1 MENNNENLVPNGTE
15 NVETTPTEEIVENG
29 EQVETP
35 AEKIYT
41 QAEFDAKLDEG
52 YRKKI
57 GRKEAKIRKEYDD
70 KYGELIGVLQKGTG
84 EQDVKKITQSFKQF
98 YEGKGV
104 DVSSKQPNYS
114 EKDIAVLAKAEA
126 QDIIDSGI
134 EEVADEV
141 DRLAKL
147 GVENMSARDKAVFM
161 ALREH
166 QRNTERNNKLAE
178 LGVTED
184 IYNSKDFQDFAAM
197 FTSNTPIEKILN
209 LFNNQTK
216 PKKEIKTMGSVK
228 NNNSDNGTVKDFYSY
243 EEASKFT
250 KADFDKNPKLYEAV
264 QNSMRKW
271 K

>member
-1 MENNNENLVPNGTE
+1 MENNNENLVLDGTE
-15 NVETTPTEEIVENG
+15 NVETTPTEENVDNSG
-29 EQVETP
+29 QVETP

-57 GRKEAKIRKEYDD
+57 GRREAKIRKEYDD
-70 KYGELIGVLQKGTG
+70 EYGELISVLQAGTG
-84 EQDVKKITQSFKQF
+84 QKDVKEITKSFKQF
-98 YEGKGV
+98 YEGRGV

-114 EKDIAVLAKAEA
+114 EKDIAVLANAEA
-126 QDIIDSGI
+126 QEIIDSGI

-161 ALREH
+161 ALRTH
-166 QRNTERNNKLAE
+166 QKNTERNNRLAE
-178 LGVTED
+178 LGVTEEV
-184 IYNSKDFQDFAAM
+184 YNSQEFQDFAAM
-197 FTSNTPIEKILN
+197 FNSDTPIEKILN
-209 LFNNQTK
+209 VFNNQTK
-216 PKKEIKTMGSVK
+216 QKKEIKTMGSVK
-228 NNNSDNGTVKDFYSY
+228 NNNYGDGTVKDFYSY

-250 KADFDKNPKLYEAV
+250 KADFDKNPKLYQAV
-264 QNSMRKW
+264 LNSMTKW